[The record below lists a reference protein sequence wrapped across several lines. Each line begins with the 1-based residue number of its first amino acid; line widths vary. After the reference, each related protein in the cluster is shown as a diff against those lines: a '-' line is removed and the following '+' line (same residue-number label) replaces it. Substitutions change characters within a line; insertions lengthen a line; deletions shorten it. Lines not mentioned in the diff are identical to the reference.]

1 MMQVRL
7 VGVLAA
13 ALAIV
18 PLAAQAQERKLN
30 FYNWSNYMAPGVLED
45 FTRETGIK
53 VTYDTFDANETLET
67 RLLAGQSGYDL
78 VVPGAYFLERQ
89 IKANVFQKLD
99 KAKLPNLKHAWP
111 EVTQKLAVYDPGNQY
126 GVNYMWGTTG
136 VGYNVKKAREV
147 LGPNVKLDEAMSTLD
162 IVFKPENLSKFKD
175 CGVHMLDSAD
185 DILPAALTYLK
196 LDPNSSKQAD
206 LDKAVEV
213 IAKIR
218 PFVRKFHSS
227 EYLSALAG
235 GEICFVFG
243 WSGDIKQAQSRAEE
257 AKNGVEIA
265 YAIPKEGAQMFFDN
279 LAIPADAKNVAEAY
293 ALIDYLY
300 RPEVAARNSDFL
312 SYANGNVA
320 SQKLISPKVIN
331 DKTIYPDEA
340 TMKRLFVISARDQ
353 AAQRVV
359 NRVWTR
365 AKTGR

>member
-1 MMQVRL
+1 MRTAFVRL
-7 VGVLAA
+7 MSA
-13 ALAIV
+13 ALALL
-18 PLAAQAQERKLN
+18 PLAAQAQERKVN
-30 FYNWSNYMAPGVLED
+30 FYNWSNYIAPGVLED
-45 FTRETGIK
+45 FTKETGIK
-53 VTYDTFDANETLET
+53 VVYDTFDANETLET

-99 KAKLPNLKHAWP
+99 KSKLPNLANAWP
-111 EVTQKLAVYDPGNQY
+111 EVTQKLAVYDPGNTY

-147 LGPNVKLDEAMSTLD
+147 LGPDLKLEEAMGTLD

-206 LDKAVEV
+206 LDKAAELIGKV
-213 IAKIR
+213 R

-227 EYLSALAG
+227 EYLAALAS

-257 AKNGVEIA
+257 ARNGVEIA

-279 LAIPADAKNVAEAY
+279 LAIPADAKNAADAH
-293 ALIDYLY
+293 ALINYLY
-300 RPEVAARNSDFL
+300 RPEVAAKNSDFL
-312 SYANGNVA
+312 SYANGNLA
-320 SQKLISPKVIN
+320 SQRLISPKVIN

-340 TMKRLFVISARDQ
+340 TMKRLFVITSRDQ
-353 AAQRVV
+353 AAQRIV
-359 NRVWTR
+359 NRIWTR
-365 AKTGR
+365 VKTGR

>member
-1 MMQVRL
+1 MRAAFVRL
-7 VGVLAA
+7 F
-13 ALAIV
+13 ALALGLL
-18 PLAAQAQERKLN
+18 PLAAEAQERKVN

-53 VTYDTFDANETLET
+53 VIYDTFDSNETLET

-89 IKANVFQKLD
+89 IKANIFQKLD
-99 KAKLPNLKHAWP
+99 KAKLPNLVHAWP
-111 EVTQKLAVYDPGNQY
+111 EVTQKLALYDPGNTY

-136 VGYNVKKAREV
+136 VGYNVRKAREV
-147 LGPNVKLDEAMSTLD
+147 LGPNVKLDEAMGTLD

-185 DILPAALTYLK
+185 DVLPAALTYLK

-206 LDKAVEV
+206 LDKAAALIGKV
-213 IAKIR
+213 R

-227 EYLSALAG
+227 EYLAALAS

-243 WSGDIKQAQSRAEE
+243 WSGDIKQAQSSAEE
-257 AKNGVEIA
+257 AKGGIEIA

-279 LAIPADAKNVAEAY
+279 FAIPADAKNVAEAY
-293 ALIDYLY
+293 ELMNYLY
-300 RPEVAARNSDFL
+300 RPEVAAKNSDFL
-312 SYANGNVA
+312 SYANPNLA
-320 SQKLISPKVIN
+320 SQKLISAKVFN

-340 TMKRLFVISARDQ
+340 TMKGLFVITARDQ
-353 AAQRVV
+353 ASQRVV
-359 NRVWTR
+359 NRIWTR
-365 AKTGR
+365 VKTGR

>member
-1 MMQVRL
+1 
-7 VGVLAA
+7 LAA
-13 ALAIV
+13 H
-18 PLAAQAQERKLN
+18 AQERKVN

-45 FTRETGIK
+45 FTKETGIK
-53 VTYDTFDANETLET
+53 VIYDTFDANETLET

-99 KAKLPNLKHAWP
+99 KSKLPNLVNAWP
-111 EVTQKLAVYDPGNQY
+111 ELSQKLAVYDPGNQY

-147 LGPNVKLDEAMSTLD
+147 LGPNVNLDEAMSTLD

-218 PFVRKFHSS
+218 PFVQIPLVRISGR
-227 EYLSALAG
+227 AG
-235 GEICFVFG
+235 RWRNLLRVRLVRRH
-243 WSGDIKQAQSRAEE
+243 QAGAEPGGRGQERRRDRLRHPEGGRADVLRQSRDPRGREE
-257 AKNGVEIA
+257 CG
-265 YAIPKEGAQMFFDN
+265 GS
-279 LAIPADAKNVAEAY
+279 LRAD
-293 ALIDYLY
+293 
-300 RPEVAARNSDFL
+300 RL
-312 SYANGNVA
+312 SLPPGDRREELRFPV
-320 SQKLISPKVIN
+320 LR
-331 DKTIYPDEA
+331 E
-340 TMKRLFVISARDQ
+340 R
-353 AAQRVV
+353 
-359 NRVWTR
+359 
-365 AKTGR
+365 

>member
-1 MMQVRL
+1 MRAVFVRL
-7 VGVLAA
+7 TVAVLA
-13 ALAIV
+13 LA
-18 PLAAQAQERKLN
+18 PLAVQAQERKVH

-53 VTYDTFDANETLET
+53 VIYDTFDANETLET

-89 IKANVFQKLD
+89 IKANVFLKLD
-99 KAKLPNLKHAWP
+99 KSKLPNLVHAWP

-136 VGYNVKKAREV
+136 IGYNVKKAREV
-147 LGPNVKLDEAMSTLD
+147 LGPNVKLEEAMSTLD

-196 LDPNSSKQAD
+196 LDPNSAKQAD
-206 LDKAVEV
+206 LDKALEV

-257 AKNGVEIA
+257 ARHGIEIA

-279 LAIPADAKNVAEAY
+279 LAIPADAKNAAEAY
-293 ALIDYLY
+293 ELINYLY
-300 RPEVAARNSDFL
+300 RPEVAAKNSDFL
-312 SYANGNVA
+312 SYANGNLA
-320 SQKLISPKVIN
+320 SQKLISAKVIN

-340 TMKRLFVISARDQ
+340 TMKQLFVITARDQ